1 VRRPSAALALCLFAL
16 PLAAGAQSYPAT
28 HPVPQTT
35 DAAKLLGEA
44 RHREVVERIG
54 LGFAAETRGDWA
66 RAAVEFQRVL
76 ILDPSEPQHSTA
88 LYDLGLAQANL
99 DKPDAARASF
109 QDAIAR
115 DPGFI
120 AARVNLIAL
129 DLQRNDLGAAR
140 RDADELLARVPDSAR
155 GLYGRGLAALRAGDA
170 AVAQR
175 DFGALLAR
183 DPSYATGRYDLG
195 LAELKLGR
203 LDDAER
209 ELRAALALAP
219 DFARARFALGAVLL
233 RTGRRDEARAAF
245 ERAAGAAQDPSLRE
259 LAISLR
265 DSIAR

>member
-1 VRRPSAALALCLFAL
+1 VRRPAAAFALCLLAL
-16 PLAAGAQSYPAT
+16 PLPCAGQSYPSV
-28 HPVPQTT
+28 HPLPQTT
-35 DAAKLLGEA
+35 DAAKLLDQA
-44 RHREVVERIG
+44 TRREIVERIG
-54 LGFAAETRGDWA
+54 FGFAAETRGEWS
-66 RAAVEFQRVL
+66 RAAAEFERVL
-76 ILDPSEPQHSTA
+76 KLDPREPQHSTA

-99 DKPDAARASF
+99 GKSEAARTSF
-109 QDAIAR
+109 RDAIAR

-120 AARVNLIAL
+120 AARVNAVAL
-129 DLQRNDLGAAR
+129 DLQLNDLGAAR

-155 GLYGRGLAALRAGDA
+155 ALYARGLTALRSGDA
-170 AVAQR
+170 ALALR

-195 LAELKLGR
+195 LAEMKLGR

-233 RTGRRDEARAAF
+233 RTGRRDEARTTF
-245 ERAAGAAQDPSLRE
+245 ERAAQSAQDPSLRE
-259 LAISLR
+259 LALSLR